1 MQLSYIW
8 IVAWV
13 LHEFFIYCTT
23 AEVLWELF
31 RDLCKPNVG
40 RCSELMSKMYLQ
52 WYKCF
57 FCAVE
62 GSAQRWIELD
72 WRLHCGAT
80 PAKMKAVG
88 SFCVC
93 AAQSLKCAGA
103 CLHIL
108 WTRWYSQSF
117 CRYRGQWW
125 HHRVKGLRRDI
136 NNKCKRLTYLQMN
149 RPVQDLF
156 DDRESLVVTRWAR
169 ACHVYKGSGSFVSC
183 QTDVRTKIKNSPK
196 KLLFVVLFDQWEGE
210 LNELK
215 RGNRT

>member
-1 MQLSYIW
+1 MNFS
-8 IVAWV
+8 
-13 LHEFFIYCTT
+13 FT
-23 AEVLWELF
+23 ARLQ
-31 RDLCKPNVG
+31 
-40 RCSELMSKMYLQ
+40 RCSGSCSEICVNLMLGGAVSWCLRCISSGTNVY
-52 WYKCF
+52 
-57 FCAVE
+57 CAVE

-72 WRLHCGAT
+72 SRLHCGAT

-88 SFCVC
+88 LFCVC

-108 WTRWYSQSF
+108 WNRWYSQSF
-117 CRYRGQWW
+117 CHYRGQRWQ
-125 HHRVKGLRRDI
+125 HGVKGLRRDI

-196 KLLFVVLFDQWEGE
+196 KLLFVVLFDQWGGGLGGDIWWEWRIKGMNWNMARE
-210 LNELK
+210 V
-215 RGNRT
+215 